1 MMPLVLFGGLKPQD
15 IPFPI
20 RDNKEHQKIFTFN
33 ELESVGGGG
42 VSSSFSTVSANNRL
56 LMNL

>member
-1 MMPLVLFGGLKPQD
+1 MPLVLFGGLKPQD

-33 ELESVGGGG
+33 ELESVGG
-42 VSSSFSTVSANNRL
+42 FFFFPTVSANNRL

>member
-33 ELESVGGGG
+33 ELESVGGG

>member
-1 MMPLVLFGGLKPQD
+1 MMPLVLFGGLNPQD

-33 ELESVGGGG
+33 ELESVGGGFLP
-42 VSSSFSTVSANNRL
+42 VFPQFLQIIAC
-56 LMNL
+56 